1 MSRLSKDAWDK
12 SSLRQ
17 EEVEVPEL
25 GGSVLIRELPAE
37 YAAEVASHIEIKEV
51 AGARFASIDKA
62 KMERLQFAY
71 GVVGDNG
78 DPLFS
83 EDETVEVAKKHGS
96 AYNRVIE
103 AIDDLSGI
111 NKEDIENAEAR
122 FPDSGEVEAEA
133 VEKPAADG
141 ANRPHS

>member
-51 AGARFASIDKA
+51 AGARFASVDKA
-62 KMERLQFAY
+62 KMERLQFAF
-71 GVVGDNG
+71 GVIGDGG

-83 EDETVEVAKKHGS
+83 EDETADIARKHGS

-103 AIDDLSGI
+103 AIDELSGI
-111 NKEDIENAEAR
+111 NKEDIEQTEAR
-122 FPDSGEVEAEA
+122 FPDSGADEAEA
-133 VEKPAADG
+133 ASDEV
-141 ANRPHS
+141 ANGDA